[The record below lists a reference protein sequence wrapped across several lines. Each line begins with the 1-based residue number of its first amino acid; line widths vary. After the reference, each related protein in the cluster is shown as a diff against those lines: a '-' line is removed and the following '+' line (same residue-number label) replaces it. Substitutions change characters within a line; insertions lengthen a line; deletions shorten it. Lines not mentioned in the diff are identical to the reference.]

1 MPGTRWASIFACID
15 ALSNKTAVDRVA
27 KQVPSF
33 TDEIGPLPERR
44 AMQQQRAGD
53 LNTLK
58 ACGTVVPIRRI
69 A

>member
-15 ALSNKTAVDRVA
+15 ALSNKTA